1 MSHKRQKQH
10 PRHDDDDEKN
20 PEDIPTEFLPI
31 GKTSVGIL
39 GVCHDNDH
47 DHEHNDDQLDA

>member
-1 MSHKRQKQH
+1 MD
-10 PRHDDDDEKN
+10 HDRNDDKN

-39 GVCHDNDH
+39 GVCHNDDADND
-47 DHEHNDDQLDA
+47 DMADG